1 MRVYV
6 LSSTLGLEPPKS
18 IAEPLLHG
26 TDEDG
31 ERKTDKRPNRSAEPS
46 SHNEPY
52 DNVDERN
59 QHHPAKDDERDGVKE
74 HGIPRCIVLLVQQ
87 KRTEK
92 PTGGP

>member
-1 MRVYV
+1 VRVYV

-59 QHHPAKDDERDGVKE
+59 QHHPAKDDEPMASKSMASPDA
-74 HGIPRCIVLLVQQ
+74 LSA
-87 KRTEK
+87 
-92 PTGGP
+92 